1 MWLAV
6 LFVWGSLLPLAA
18 SEGCPETSEDA
29 SSMVRLKPLG
39 HCRDGENTCPYRIT
53 LPPLTIHLPK
63 PFRELEK
70 MAREL
75 QSLTQMVNQL
85 KADCQVCKE
94 RQRME
99 WSLRMTDGGEDR
111 ERIQASRGSV
121 NTKERQQD
129 LSKRMN
135 LHQGSTQKTEEEGT
149 MLISS
154 GTKHVNTTGMEKQWW
169 NTNRERNLNPSS
181 TRYRDET
188 SGGQKGS
195 SSTHMERKTDS
206 MSKVREL
213 HSLTAGERGKELDSP
228 RAELIESSLSGNQ
241 NVKQPLQVSRGTV
254 NTREDLPKREKVV
267 QGTAKK
273 TELDT
278 ILSSSGTK
286 KVNPTGTEKQ
296 RWNTSQVRNL
306 NPNSTR
312 HRDETSGRPKG
323 SSLARMESRTESMS
337 KVSTRENGG
346 GLQSK
351 LIESSLGNQDD
362 EQPTQAPSGT
372 VNTREK
378 QQDTPKR
385 LMEVQGTVQETEEQA
400 TMLIRS
406 ETKQVSPTDM
416 EKLRWSTIQ
425 ERNPNQS
432 GTERKK
438 VTSGGL
444 KGSNPAPMERR
455 TESMS
460 KVKEPLS
467 FSTEENGKEF
477 QSPRTKLTES
487 LLQSQDEE
495 QPTQAPS
502 GTVSTRERQQDRMTV
517 VQSTVHEI
525 EEEDTMLIGSE
536 TKQESPTDMEK
547 QTWSTTGEGNLNP
560 SSTGHSEE
568 ASEGLKASTPA
579 HMERATESSK
589 VTEPESLST
598 VKRGKELHSPRVKQI
613 ESFLPRNEHEEQPTQ
628 ASSGTVNTRETQQ
641 DVSKRLKVYQGTTQK
656 TEEDD
661 TTHINSGPKEVNPA
675 DTEKQRWSTSQ
686 DRKFNISSTRHRDES
701 SGRPKESNPAHMEN
715 KTESISEEREAHSFT
730 AEERGK
736 ELQSPRAKQTNSFV
750 SENQD
755 EDQPIQV
762 SSSTV
767 NTRGRQQD
775 IPKRVKVFQRKT
787 EEDTMLISSG
797 TKDVNPTDIEKQ
809 RSNNSQVRDL
819 NLNSTQNRDENSGG
833 PKESNPVHMERRTE
847 ALGKARESHSLTA
860 EEKQIELHSPM
871 AKQIESSLPGNQD
884 EQSNQE
890 RYEKPRQ
897 TSTGNAGTGM
907 SPSGTLTAQGKI
919 KNNPEISGVTMVSV
933 DTAETKQLNPPNK
946 DSLIKRFFGHP
957 RQTDTDI
964 KEIKLNSNPEDR
976 FENTGT
982 ITKRISHVGDRK
994 VKNVSRG
1001 SGFTP
1006 IRTRTIERRP
1016 HKADSKEGTTP
1027 DSRWIT
1033 PDPYREDQD
1042 ASLLDIIKD
1051 TPKTIDSK
1059 KVFEDRQPETGTKAQ
1074 NNRVKLNVT
1083 DVTKTVLDQQGEEK
1097 EEVSDIGVKESR
1109 PFILDKTGDSTVTKE
1124 SHANIILSQMSENK
1138 DKRERGNQVSQTEP
1152 KPFNQS
1158 KDSDSETELDA
1169 NPVNTLETVSESG
1182 KLRSSISDTGDAT
1195 LDVRVSHP
1203 WTQDRHSEKPFNP
1216 RRKAENDTRVDSSPV
1231 TPVGII
1237 NRPGKIRSSISDRA
1251 DATTDLS
1258 NPNLQIQ
1265 DGSSEKTVN
1274 PSTQKVTDT
1283 RMDSAPANTVETVT
1297 GLEKSSSALPVK
1309 ADAPVD
1315 VSGTTPQHLHKNDD
1329 LSKDQL
1335 KPHLN
1340 TTKPSSEG
1348 IKAKTKTKDM
1358 LSNNKTTSLR
1368 TGPVKQT
1375 ATATEDKSP
1384 VSLSRPRTHAVGSK
1398 VRSRPSGLM
1407 SMSQVVDPHPVDS
1420 TKVKEGVRE
1429 LNETNLRLVKNI
1441 TTTRTRAIL
1450 AKNPTQR
1457 RPHILQRMPG
1467 NESMETPM
1475 KAYSSGQVKNTSGLT
1490 EHMVDPRRR
1499 HVHSKTRPPS
1509 SNSKKEFKSSVVT
1522 QSVSP
1527 TVATYTTVDHAST
1540 EKSQTA
1546 PTVEALNSPDNHQIQ
1561 TTSQNTKTK
1570 LFHVAEP
1577 ENPEGKREL
1586 DPITDSV
1593 REHSAETVMNQN
1605 IVSHDGN
1612 DNMSGPHSHQ
1622 AVVEKTRSTD
1632 RGTNPFRAISGDSK
1646 QENNKKFLRAGSV
1659 HSSRGKILPTAEE
1672 MSTERN
1678 ELNYPT
1684 STATKYTIKTSIKDQ
1699 QSQMTQPTTPVVTT
1713 PHFMRQDHIEK
1724 AKTTS
1729 IVNVSDTHIHH
1740 RLRYSS
1746 QEVESKR
1753 LIGTR
1758 SDSDSRNKKQ
1768 DLILQST
1775 GKVQRGFST
1784 VTASYPKSADSA
1796 RDPKSVVKDRVKSTA
1811 GPKRSTSSTYSTPHT
1826 YHENRKS
1833 PVITVASMEGNN
1845 GEIYPVA
1852 VDRAVDS
1859 KSMTERKRVN
1869 LQKTKAEKTIKQ
1881 NSARL
1886 LTNNMEDKDDLEN
1899 QLLST
1904 CHGQCDP
1911 SPTLQPVL
1919 DIWRP
1924 SENGGEK
1931 TPQDC
1936 SDLLKKKL
1944 KNGFYSVTP
1953 AGSKN
1958 ITFHVFC
1965 DMEASGGGWTL
1976 IQNRFDGSISFN
1988 RSWDNYKRGF
1998 GNLSG
2003 EFWLGND
2010 KIHWLTS
2017 AKAMVLRIELE
2028 DVDGVKEYAQYNR
2041 FHVANESQHYRLTIG
2056 GYSGTAGNA
2065 LQFNKNFNHN
2075 QKNFTTPDRD
2085 NDRYPSGNCGAYYSS
2100 GWWFD
2105 ACMAANLNG
2114 KYYQT
2119 RYKGVRNGIFWGT
2132 WHNIST
2138 EYYPTNDR
2146 QAFKTVRMMV
2156 RPRMATVRD

>member
-1 MWLAV
+1 MFLAV
-6 LFVWGSLLPLAA
+6 LFVWGSLLTLAA

-29 SSMVRLKPLG
+29 SSLVRLKPLG

-53 LPPLTIHLPK
+53 LPPLTIQLPK

-75 QSLTQMVNQL
+75 QSLMQMVNQL

-99 WSLRMTDGGEDR
+99 WSLRMTDGGEDG

-129 LSKRMN
+129 LPKRMKV
-135 LHQGSTQKTEEEGT
+135 LQGSTQKLEEEGT

-154 GTKHVNTTGMEKQWW
+154 GTKHLNTTGMEKQWW
-169 NTNRERNLNPSS
+169 NTSRERKLNPSS

-188 SGGQKGS
+188 SGGQKES
-195 SSTHMERKTDS
+195 SSTHMERKTDGI
-206 MSKVREL
+206 SKVREL

-254 NTREDLPKREKVV
+254 NTGEDLPKREKVV

-273 TELDT
+273 TEIDT
-278 ILSSSGTK
+278 ILTSSGTK
-286 KVNPTGTEKQ
+286 KVNPTGSEKQ
-296 RWNTSQVRNL
+296 KWNTSPVRNL
-306 NPNSTR
+306 NPSSTR
-312 HRDETSGRPKG
+312 HRDETSGGPKG
-323 SSLARMESRTESMS
+323 SNLARMESRTESMS

-346 GLQSK
+346 ELQSK
-351 LIESSLGNQDD
+351 LIESSLLGNQDD

-378 QQDTPKR
+378 QQDIPKR
-385 LMEVQGTVQETEEQA
+385 LMVVQGTVQETKEQD
-400 TMLIRS
+400 TTLIRS
-406 ETKQVSPTDM
+406 ETMQVSPTDM

-432 GTERKK
+432 GIERKE

-444 KGSNPAPMERR
+444 KGSNPAHMERR

-460 KVKEPLS
+460 KVAEPLS
-467 FSTEENGKEF
+467 FSTEENGKEL
-477 QSPRTKLTES
+477 QSPRAKLTES

-502 GTVSTRERQQDRMTV
+502 GTVST
-517 VQSTVHEI
+517 SHEI
-525 EEEDTMLIGSE
+525 EEEDTMLIESE
-536 TKQESPTDMEK
+536 TKQVSPTDMEK
-547 QTWSTTGEGNLNP
+547 QTWSTIRKGNLNP
-560 SSTGHSEE
+560 GGTGHSEE
-568 ASEGLKASTPA
+568 ASRGLKASTPA

-589 VTEPESLST
+589 V
-598 VKRGKELHSPRVKQI
+598 
-613 ESFLPRNEHEEQPTQ
+613 
-628 ASSGTVNTRETQQ
+628 
-641 DVSKRLKVYQGTTQK
+641 
-656 TEEDD
+656 
-661 TTHINSGPKEVNPA
+661 
-675 DTEKQRWSTSQ
+675 
-686 DRKFNISSTRHRDES
+686 
-701 SGRPKESNPAHMEN
+701 
-715 KTESISEEREAHSFT
+715 
-730 AEERGK
+730 
-736 ELQSPRAKQTNSFV
+736 
-750 SENQD
+750 
-755 EDQPIQV
+755 
-762 SSSTV
+762 
-767 NTRGRQQD
+767 
-775 IPKRVKVFQRKT
+775 
-787 EEDTMLISSG
+787 
-797 TKDVNPTDIEKQ
+797 
-809 RSNNSQVRDL
+809 RDL
-819 NLNSTQNRDENSGG
+819 NQNRDENSGG
-833 PKESNPVHMERRTE
+833 PKESNPAHMERRTE
-847 ALGKARESHSLTA
+847 GLGKARESHSLTA
-860 EEKQIELHSPM
+860 EEKQIELHSPR

-897 TSTGNAGTGM
+897 TSTGNAGPGM

-919 KNNPEISGVTMVSV
+919 KNNPEISGVTMVSE
-933 DTAETKQLNPPNK
+933 DIAETKQLKPPNK

-957 RQTDTDI
+957 RQTDTNI
-964 KEIKLNSNPEDR
+964 KEIKLNPNMEDR

-982 ITKRISHVGDRK
+982 ITKGISHVEDRK
-994 VKNVSRG
+994 VKNVSIG

-1006 IRTRTIERRP
+1006 IRMRTIERRP
-1016 HKADSKEGTTP
+1016 QKADSKEGTTP

-1033 PDPYREDQD
+1033 SDPYREDQD
-1042 ASLLDIIKD
+1042 ATLSDIIKD
-1051 TPKTIDSK
+1051 IPKTMDSK
-1059 KVFEDRQPETGTKAQ
+1059 KVFEDRRPETGTKAQ
-1074 NNRVKLNVT
+1074 NNRVKINVT
-1083 DVTKTVLDQQGEEK
+1083 DVTKTVLDQQVEEK
-1097 EEVSDIGVKESR
+1097 EEVSDTGVKDSR
-1109 PFILDKTGDSTVTKE
+1109 PFILDETGDSTVTKE
-1124 SHANIILSQMSENK
+1124 SSANIILSQISENK
-1138 DKRERGNQVSQTEP
+1138 DKRERGNQAIQTKP

-1169 NPVNTLETVSESG
+1169 NPVNTVETVSESE
-1182 KLRSSISDTGDAT
+1182 KLKSSISHTGNAT

-1203 WTQDRHSEKPFNP
+1203 WTQDRLSEKPFNP

-1251 DATTDLS
+1251 YATTDLS
-1258 NPNLQIQ
+1258 NPNPQIQ
-1265 DGSSEKTVN
+1265 DGSSEKPVN

-1283 RMDSAPANTVETVT
+1283 GMDSATPSAVETIT
-1297 GLEKSSSALPVK
+1297 GLEKSALSVK
-1309 ADAPVD
+1309 ADGTVD
-1315 VSGTTPQHLHKNDD
+1315 ASGTNPQHLHKNVD
-1329 LSKDQL
+1329 LYKDQL

-1340 TTKPSSEG
+1340 TTKPSSGG
-1348 IKAKTKTKDM
+1348 IKAKTKNKEM
-1358 LSNNKTTSLR
+1358 LSSNKTTSLR
-1368 TGPVKQT
+1368 TGPVMQT

-1384 VSLSRPRTHAVGSK
+1384 GRSLSRPRTHAVGPK
-1398 VRSRPSGLM
+1398 VRGRPSGLM

-1420 TKVKEGVRE
+1420 TKVKEGAKE
-1429 LNETNLRLVKNI
+1429 LNQPNLRLVKNI
-1441 TTTRTRAIL
+1441 TTARTRTIL

-1457 RPHILQRMPG
+1457 RSNILQRMPG
-1467 NESMETPM
+1467 NESMETPL
-1475 KAYSSGQVKNTSGLT
+1475 KAYNSGQVKNSSGLT

-1499 HVHSKTRPPS
+1499 HVHSKTGPPS
-1509 SNSKKEFKSSVVT
+1509 SSSKKEFKSSVIT
-1522 QSVSP
+1522 QSVSS
-1527 TVATYTTVDHAST
+1527 TVATHTTVDHAST

-1546 PTVEALNSPDNHQIQ
+1546 PSVEALNSPDNHQIQ

-1577 ENPEGKREL
+1577 ENPGGKREL

-1605 IVSHDGN
+1605 IVSHDSN

-1622 AVVEKTRSTD
+1622 AVVEKTRITD
-1632 RGTNPFRAISGDSK
+1632 RGTNPFRTSSGDSK
-1646 QENNKKFLRAGSV
+1646 QENNKKFLRAGGV
-1659 HSSRGKILPTAEE
+1659 HNFSGKILPTAEE
-1672 MSTERN
+1672 MSIERN
-1678 ELNYPT
+1678 ELNYST
-1684 STATKYTIKTSIKDQ
+1684 STATTYTIKTAIKDQ

-1713 PHFMRQDHIEK
+1713 PHFMRQDHVEK

-1729 IVNVSDTHIHH
+1729 GVNVSDTHIRH
-1740 RLRYSS
+1740 RLRNSS

-1758 SDSDSRNKKQ
+1758 SDSDRRNKKQ

-1775 GKVQRGFST
+1775 GKVQRRFST
-1784 VTASYPKSADSA
+1784 VTASYPISADST

-1811 GPKRSTSSTYSTPHT
+1811 GPKKSTSSTYSTPHT

-1852 VDRAVDS
+1852 VDRAGDT
-1859 KSMTERKRVN
+1859 KSMTERERVS
-1869 LQKTKAEKTIKQ
+1869 LQKTPAERPSEE
-1881 NSARL
+1881 NSARP

-1936 SDLLKKKL
+1936 SDLLKKKV

-1958 ITFHVFC
+1958 STFHVFC

-1976 IQNRFDGSISFN
+1976 IQNRFDGSINFN

-2156 RPRMATVRD
+2156 RPRMATVRDN

>member
-18 SEGCPETSEDA
+18 SERCPETSED
-29 SSMVRLKPLG
+29 SSSVVRLKPLG
-39 HCRDGENTCPYRIT
+39 HCRDGENTCPYRII
-53 LPPLTIHLPK
+53 LPPLTIQLPK

-99 WSLRMTDGGEDR
+99 WSLRMTDGGEDG

-129 LSKRMN
+129 LPKRMKV
-135 LHQGSTQKTEEEGT
+135 LQGSTQKTEEEGT

-169 NTNRERNLNPSS
+169 NTSWERNLNPSS

-213 HSLTAGERGKELDSP
+213 HSLTAGERWKELDSP

-241 NVKQPLQVSRGTV
+241 NVNQPLQVSRGTV
-254 NTREDLPKREKVV
+254 NTGEDLPKSEKVV

-278 ILSSSGTK
+278 ILTSSGKK
-286 KVNPTGTEKQ
+286 KVNPTGIEKQ
-296 RWNTSQVRNL
+296 RWNTSHVRNL
-306 NPNSTR
+306 NPSSTR
-312 HRDETSGRPKG
+312 HRDETSGGPKG
-323 SSLARMESRTESMS
+323 SNHARMESRTESMS

-346 GLQSK
+346 ELQSK
-351 LIESSLGNQDD
+351 LTESSLLGNQDD
-362 EQPTQAPSGT
+362 EQPTQAPGGT

-378 QQDTPKR
+378 QQDIPKR
-385 LMEVQGTVQETEEQA
+385 LMVAQGTVQETEEQDK
-400 TMLIRS
+400 MVIRS

-416 EKLRWSTIQ
+416 EKLSWSTIQ

-432 GTERKK
+432 GTERKE

-444 KGSNPAPMERR
+444 KGSNPAHMERR

-460 KVKEPLS
+460 KLTEPLS
-467 FSTEENGKEF
+467 FSTEENGKKL
-477 QSPRTKLTES
+477 QSPRAKLTES

-495 QPTQAPS
+495 QPTQPPS
-502 GTVSTRERQQDRMTV
+502 GTVSTRERQQDRVTV

-525 EEEDTMLIGSE
+525 EEEDIMLIRSE

-547 QTWSTTGEGNLNP
+547 QTWSNIRERNLKP

-568 ASEGLKASTPA
+568 AIGGLKASTPA
-579 HMERATESSK
+579 HMERATESS
-589 VTEPESLST
+589 E
-598 VKRGKELHSPRVKQI
+598 I
-613 ESFLPRNEHEEQPTQ
+613 ES
-628 ASSGTVNTRETQQ
+628 A
-641 DVSKRLKVYQGTTQK
+641 
-656 TEEDD
+656 
-661 TTHINSGPKEVNPA
+661 
-675 DTEKQRWSTSQ
+675 
-686 DRKFNISSTRHRDES
+686 
-701 SGRPKESNPAHMEN
+701 
-715 KTESISEEREAHSFT
+715 
-730 AEERGK
+730 
-736 ELQSPRAKQTNSFV
+736 
-750 SENQD
+750 
-755 EDQPIQV
+755 
-762 SSSTV
+762 
-767 NTRGRQQD
+767 
-775 IPKRVKVFQRKT
+775 
-787 EEDTMLISSG
+787 
-797 TKDVNPTDIEKQ
+797 
-809 RSNNSQVRDL
+809 
-819 NLNSTQNRDENSGG
+819 
-833 PKESNPVHMERRTE
+833 
-847 ALGKARESHSLTA
+847 
-860 EEKQIELHSPM
+860 
-871 AKQIESSLPGNQD
+871 LPGNQD

-897 TSTGNAGTGM
+897 TSTGNVEPGM

-919 KNNPEISGVTMVSV
+919 KNNPEISGVTMVSE
-933 DTAETKQLNPPNK
+933 DIAETKQLNPPNK

-957 RQTDTDI
+957 RQTDTEI
-964 KEIKLNSNPEDR
+964 KEIKLNPYTEDR
-976 FENTGT
+976 FENSGT
-982 ITKRISHVGDRK
+982 ITKGISHVGDRK

-1001 SGFTP
+1001 SGFIP
-1006 IRTRTIERRP
+1006 IRTRTIERKP
-1016 HKADSKEGTTP
+1016 HKADSKEGTIP

-1042 ASLLDIIKD
+1042 ASLSDIIKD
-1051 TPKTIDSK
+1051 TPKTMDSK
-1059 KVFEDRQPETGTKAQ
+1059 EVFEDRQPETGTKAQ
-1074 NNRVKLNVT
+1074 NNKVKLNVT

-1097 EEVSDIGVKESR
+1097 EEVSDTRVKESR
-1109 PFILDKTGDSTVTKE
+1109 PFILDKIGDSTVIKE
-1124 SHANIILSQMSENK
+1124 NSANITLSQISENK
-1138 DKRERGNQVSQTEP
+1138 DKMEMGNQASQTEP

-1169 NPVNTLETVSESG
+1169 NPLNTAETVSESE
-1182 KLRSSISDTGDAT
+1182 KLRLSISDTGDAT

-1203 WTQDRHSEKPFNP
+1203 WTQDRHSEKRFNP
-1216 RRKAENDTRVDSSPV
+1216 RRKAENETRVDSSPV

-1237 NRPGKIRSSISDRA
+1237 KRPGKIRSSISDRT
-1251 DATTDLS
+1251 DATTNLN
-1258 NPNLQIQ
+1258 NPNPQIQ

-1283 RMDSAPANTVETVT
+1283 GMDSAPANAVETIT
-1297 GLEKSSSALPVK
+1297 GLEKSRSALPVK

-1315 VSGTTPQHLHKNDD
+1315 VSGTNPQHLHKNDY

-1335 KPHLN
+1335 KPQLN

-1384 VSLSRPRTHAVGSK
+1384 VRSLSRPRTHAVGPK
-1398 VRSRPSGLM
+1398 VRGRPSGLM

-1429 LNETNLRLVKNI
+1429 LNQTNLRLVKNI

-1457 RPHILQRMPG
+1457 RLYILQRMPG

-1499 HVHSKTRPPS
+1499 IVNSKTGPPS
-1509 SNSKKEFKSSVVT
+1509 SSSKKEFKSSVIT

-1527 TVATYTTVDHAST
+1527 TVATHTTVDHAST

-1577 ENPEGKREL
+1577 ENPGGKREL

-1605 IVSHDGN
+1605 IVSHDSN
-1612 DNMSGPHSHQ
+1612 DSMSGPHTHQ
-1622 AVVEKTRSTD
+1622 AVVEKA

-1646 QENNKKFLRAGSV
+1646 QENNKKFLRSGSV
-1659 HSSRGKILPTAEE
+1659 HSSSGKILPTAKE

-1684 STATKYTIKTSIKDQ
+1684 STATTYTIKTAIKDQ

-1713 PHFMRQDHIEK
+1713 PHFMRQDHVEK

-1729 IVNVSDTHIHH
+1729 GVNMSDTHIRH
-1740 RLRYSS
+1740 RLRNSS
-1746 QEVESKR
+1746 QEVESKG
-1753 LIGTR
+1753 LVGTR
-1758 SDSDSRNKKQ
+1758 SNSDSKNKKQ

-1784 VTASYPKSADSA
+1784 VTASYLKSSDSA

-1811 GPKRSTSSTYSTPHT
+1811 GPKRPTSSTYSTPHT
-1826 YHENRKS
+1826 YHEKRKS
-1833 PVITVASMEGNN
+1833 TVVTVASMEGNN

-1852 VDRAVDS
+1852 VDRAVGS
-1859 KSMTERKRVN
+1859 KSMTERERVS
-1869 LQKTKAEKTIKQ
+1869 LQKTTAERTSEE
-1881 NSARL
+1881 NSARP

-1911 SPTLQPVL
+1911 SSTLQPVL
-1919 DIWRP
+1919 DIWKP

-1931 TPQDC
+1931 IPQDC
-1936 SDLLKKKL
+1936 SDLLKKKKL

-1958 ITFHVFC
+1958 STFHVFC

-2065 LQFNKNFNHN
+2065 LLFNKNFNHN

-2085 NDRYPSGNCGAYYSS
+2085 NDQYPSGNCGAYYSS